1 MEVDNKLE
9 RDKDLY
15 TLAVM
20 RYKEENPN
28 IDVYSSFTDDWN
40 ISKNYNLKTTIIADA
55 INNHVLIENTELYKE
70 NFVNDNK
77 ELKL

>member
-20 RYKEENPN
+20 RYKDEFPN
-28 IDVYSSFTDDWN
+28 IDVYSSFSDDWN
-40 ISKNYNLKTTIIADA
+40 LSKNYNLKTTIIADA
-55 INNHVLIENTELYKE
+55 IKNHVPIEKTELYIE
-70 NFVNDNK
+70 NFNDNNK
-77 ELKL
+77 DVK

>member
-1 MEVDNKLE
+1 MEVDEKLN

-20 RYKEENPN
+20 RYKDEFPD
-28 IDVYSSFTDDWN
+28 IDVYNSFTDDWN
-40 ISKNYNLKTTIIADA
+40 LSKNYNLKVNIIADA
-55 INNHVLIENTELYKE
+55 IKNHIPIEDTKLYKE
-70 NFVNDNK
+70 NFIGNNK